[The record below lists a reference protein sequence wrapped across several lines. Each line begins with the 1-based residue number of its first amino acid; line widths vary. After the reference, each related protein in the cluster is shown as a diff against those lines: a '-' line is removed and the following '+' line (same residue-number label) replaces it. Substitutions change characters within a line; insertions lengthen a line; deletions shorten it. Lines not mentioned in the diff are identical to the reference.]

1 MTVAV
6 DQPLASVAALLNAL
20 AFLTNSG
27 PATAILKVRAVSKSS
42 RSNSKEPPEPEAHS
56 GSMKNSRHTSMKF
69 SLTLLLSILFGAP
82 GFLSAAD
89 APAKKPNILL
99 ILADDLGARD
109 LGCFGSTYYETP
121 NLDRLASRGVR
132 LTNAYSASPLCSPT
146 RSSILV
152 GQHPAR
158 TGITAPVCHLPTI
171 VMEKKLVSG
180 KARVNVA
187 NSVTRLKPDYH
198 TLAEALKGAGY
209 ATGHFG
215 KWHLGHNMAAGD
227 TYEPRDQG
235 FDVDWPHTPRAPG
248 PGGGYLAPWKFI
260 TDAAIKDDAG
270 RHVDERM
277 ADEAGKFIRA
287 SKGRPFFVN
296 FWLFS
301 VHSPWN
307 ARADYIEHFKKKTDP
322 ANPQKNP
329 LYAAMVKSMDDAVGR
344 LLRHLD
350 ESGEADSTLIVFWSD
365 NGGYAYPPKQ
375 TDPAGFAEIPATS
388 NLPFRSGKASLYE
401 GGTREPGIV
410 VWPGKVK
417 AGTTAD
423 FLIQSTDLYPTLLSA
438 AGVAPKAEQKTDGFD
453 QSAALTGGTPPRT
466 RVFCHFP
473 HGDAPRDAVMDGFYA
488 GSYIREGDFKLI
500 RFYARADDG
509 SDELELYDLSK
520 DPGERTNLAK
530 EKPDLAAKLN
540 SELGAFL
547 KDTDAVM
554 PKLNPDFGKAA
565 PDARP
570 AQRKKAAAADDLPGG
585 WKNRAG
591 VAAVR
596 DGVLNVQTKGANSFL
611 GVGAPLPAGT
621 ARIAFRVRAPQAG
634 EGKVAVLATAG
645 GTESLSV
652 PYKVAGESVW
662 ETITL
667 ELPVKENTGI
677 LRLYLPTNS
686 AAVDFDDIVLTPPQ
700 GEPRRWNF

>member
-1 MTVAV
+1 M
-6 DQPLASVAALLNAL
+6 
-20 AFLTNSG
+20 
-27 PATAILKVRAVSKSS
+27 KSI
-42 RSNSKEPPEPEAHS
+42 
-56 GSMKNSRHTSMKF
+56 
-69 SLTLLLSILFGAP
+69 LTLLSALLLAVPAIV
-82 GFLSAAD
+82 SAAD
-89 APAKKPNILL
+89 EPAKQPNILL

-121 NLDRLASRGVR
+121 NIDRLASRGVR

-152 GQHPAR
+152 GQYPAR
-158 TGITAPVCHLPTI
+158 TGITAPVCHLPNI
-171 VMEKKLVSG
+171 VVEKNLVSG

-227 TYEPRDQG
+227 AYEPRDQG

-260 TDAAIKDDAG
+260 SDAAITDDAG

-329 LYAAMVKSMDDAVGR
+329 LYAAMVKSMDNAVGR

-350 ESGEADSTLIVFWSD
+350 ESGEAENTLIVFWSD

-375 TDPAGFAEIPATS
+375 TDPAGFADIPATS

-423 FLIQSTDLYPTLLSA
+423 FLIQSTDLYPTLLHA
-438 AGVAPKAEQKTDGFD
+438 AGVVPKAEQKLDGLD
-453 QSAALTGGTPPRT
+453 QTSAITGGASPRT

-473 HGDAPRDAVMDGFYA
+473 HGDAARDAVMDGFYA
-488 GSYIREGDFKLI
+488 GSYLREGDFKLI

-547 KDTDAVM
+547 KDTEAVI
-554 PKLNPDFGKAA
+554 PKLNPDFGIA
-565 PDARP
+565 PANTKP
-570 AQRKKAAAADDLPGG
+570 GKKAAAADDLPGG

-591 VAAVR
+591 TAAVR
-596 DGVLNVQTKGANSFL
+596 DGVLNVQSKGANSFL
-611 GVGAPLPAGT
+611 GVGAGLSAGS
-621 ARIAFRVRAPQAG
+621 ARFAFRVRAPQAG
-634 EGKVAVLATAG
+634 DGKVTLLGSSG
-645 GTESLSV
+645 GAELVSI
-652 PYKVAGESVW
+652 PYKVAGDSVW
-662 ETITL
+662 ETVTL
-667 ELPVKENTGI
+667 ELPVKESAAI
-677 LRLYLPTNS
+677 LRLYLPDGS
-686 AAVDFDDIVLTPPQ
+686 AAVDFDDIVLTPDK
-700 GEPRRWNF
+700 GTPRRWSF

>member
-1 MTVAV
+1 MKFNV
-6 DQPLASVAALLNAL
+6 PLFLWTLLGAPALL
-20 AFLTNSG
+20 G
-27 PATAILKVRAVSKSS
+27 
-42 RSNSKEPPEPEAHS
+42 
-56 GSMKNSRHTSMKF
+56 
-69 SLTLLLSILFGAP
+69 
-82 GFLSAAD
+82 AAD
-89 APAKKPNILL
+89 RPSKKPNIVL

-121 NLDRLASRGVR
+121 NINRLASQGVR

-158 TGITAPVCHLPTI
+158 TGITAPVCHLPT
-171 VMEKKLVSG
+171 VSLEKQLLSG
-180 KARVNVA
+180 VARVNVA

-198 TLAEALKGAGY
+198 TLAEALKGVGY

-215 KWHLGHNMAAGD
+215 KWHLGHNMAASD
-227 TYEPRDQG
+227 KYEPRDQG

-248 PGGGYLAPWKFI
+248 PSGGYLAPWKFI
-260 TDAAIKDDAG
+260 TDTSITEEPG

-287 SKGRPFFVN
+287 NKGQPFFLN

-307 ARADYIEHFKKKTDP
+307 ARTDYIEHFKGKTDP
-322 ANPQKNP
+322 SNPQKNP

-350 ESGEADSTLIVFWSD
+350 ESGEAKNTLIVFWSD

-375 TDPAGFAEIPATS
+375 TDPVGFAEIPATS
-388 NLPFRSGKASLYE
+388 NLPLRSGKASLYE

-438 AGVAPKAEQKTDGFD
+438 AGVTPKPEQKTDGFD
-453 QSAALTGGTPPRT
+453 QTPALSGGTSPRT

-473 HGDAPRDAVMDGFYA
+473 HGNADRDAVMDGFYA
-488 GSYIREGDFKLI
+488 GSYIREGNFKLI

-509 SDELELYDLSK
+509 SDELELYDLSS
-520 DPGERTNLAK
+520 DLGERNNLAK
-530 EKPDLAAKLN
+530 EKPELAATLN
-540 SELGAFL
+540 SELSAFL
-547 KDTDAVM
+547 KDTEAVI

-565 PDARP
+565 RTSTST
-570 AQRKKAAAADDLPGG
+570 QKKKVPEPGDLPGG

-591 VAAVR
+591 VAAVN
-596 DGVLNVQTKGANSFL
+596 DGCLNVQTKGPNSFL
-611 GVGAPLPAGT
+611 GVTAPLSPGA
-621 ARIAFRVRAPQAG
+621 ARISFRVRAPQAG
-634 EGKVAVLATAG
+634 EGKVAILAAADG
-645 GTESLSV
+645 SESLSV

-662 ETITL
+662 ETVTL
-667 ELPVKENTGI
+667 ELPVKQSSNI
-677 LRLYLPTNS
+677 LRLYLPSNS
-686 AAVDFDDIVLTPPQ
+686 AAVDFDDIVLTPPD
-700 GEPRRWNF
+700 GKARRWNF